1 MAIDQFSLDMLALA
15 EENVMRGKITRREFI
30 RVAIAGGLSFASAS
44 SFAANAANAVANQ
57 SRNVKALSRRYDYVI
72 VGAGTAGIVVASR
85 LSENPAAKVLLIE
98 AGGWNEVKSVED
110 PALWPTNIGTAA
122 SYVYPYVKASHCNG
136 RTIPL
141 AMGRGIGGGS
151 AINAMVW
158 ARGHRENFEQW
169 AELTGDS
176 SWGYDSVLAIYRKIE
191 NWQGDP
197 NRWRGERG
205 EIFVDKDRHNNPI
218 VPAMMRAAA
227 SVGIPSTDDLN
238 GKTMEEDGGCGVA
251 QTLIKDGRRYS
262 IANAYLYPALSRPNL
277 TVLTDSTV
285 IGIELTGD
293 RATAVRLL
301 HAGAEKRIEAST
313 ELVLSAGS
321 VATPK
326 LLMLSG
332 IGDSEDLRKLDIHVA
347 VHSPNVGRNLRDHIL
362 MGGCIYEYK
371 EALPPRN
378 NLGECTLF
386 WKSDSALPVPDL
398 QPFQIQVP
406 YATDEVAKQY
416 AIPVAGWSL
425 LPGLVQPKSHGQITL
440 RSKDVR
446 QMAIVD
452 PNYLAEP
459 DDMKALVRCVEI
471 CRAIGS
477 SPELSEY
484 VKREVAPGRLDRQA
498 TENFIRNAAGTYFH
512 LSGSCAMGREAS
524 SVVDPQ
530 LRVRGIR
537 NLRVA
542 DASVMPNLTT
552 GNTMAPSVII
562 GERLAALLTS

>member
-122 SYVYPYVKASHCNG
+122 SYVYPYVKAAHCNG

-158 ARGHRENFEQW
+158 ARGHRENFEKW

-197 NRWRGERG
+197 SRWRGERG

-238 GKTMEEDGGCGVA
+238 GQTMEEDGGCGVA

-262 IANAYLYPALSRPNL
+262 IANAYLYPALSRPNV

-332 IGDSEDLRKLDIHVA
+332 IGDSEDLRKLDIRVA

>member
-122 SYVYPYVKASHCNG
+122 SYVYPYVKAAHCNG

-158 ARGHRENFEQW
+158 ARGHRENFEKW

-197 NRWRGERG
+197 SRWRGERG

-238 GKTMEEDGGCGVA
+238 GQTMEEDGGCGVA

-262 IANAYLYPALSRPNL
+262 IANAYLYPALSRPNV

-332 IGDSEDLRKLDIHVA
+332 IGDSEDLRKLDIRVA
-347 VHSPNVGRNLRDHIL
+347 VHSPNVGR
-362 MGGCIYEYK
+362 
-371 EALPPRN
+371 
-378 NLGECTLF
+378 
-386 WKSDSALPVPDL
+386 
-398 QPFQIQVP
+398 
-406 YATDEVAKQY
+406 
-416 AIPVAGWSL
+416 
-425 LPGLVQPKSHGQITL
+425 
-440 RSKDVR
+440 
-446 QMAIVD
+446 
-452 PNYLAEP
+452 
-459 DDMKALVRCVEI
+459 
-471 CRAIGS
+471 
-477 SPELSEY
+477 
-484 VKREVAPGRLDRQA
+484 
-498 TENFIRNAAGTYFH
+498 
-512 LSGSCAMGREAS
+512 
-524 SVVDPQ
+524 
-530 LRVRGIR
+530 
-537 NLRVA
+537 
-542 DASVMPNLTT
+542 
-552 GNTMAPSVII
+552 
-562 GERLAALLTS
+562 

>member
-1 MAIDQFSLDMLALA
+1 
-15 EENVMRGKITRREFI
+15 
-30 RVAIAGGLSFASAS
+30 
-44 SFAANAANAVANQ
+44 
-57 SRNVKALSRRYDYVI
+57 
-72 VGAGTAGIVVASR
+72 
-85 LSENPAAKVLLIE
+85 
-98 AGGWNEVKSVED
+98 
-110 PALWPTNIGTAA
+110 
-122 SYVYPYVKASHCNG
+122 
-136 RTIPL
+136 
-141 AMGRGIGGGS
+141 
-151 AINAMVW
+151 
-158 ARGHRENFEQW
+158 
-169 AELTGDS
+169 
-176 SWGYDSVLAIYRKIE
+176 
-191 NWQGDP
+191 
-197 NRWRGERG
+197 
-205 EIFVDKDRHNNPI
+205 
-218 VPAMMRAAA
+218 
-227 SVGIPSTDDLN
+227 
-238 GKTMEEDGGCGVA
+238 
-251 QTLIKDGRRYS
+251 
-262 IANAYLYPALSRPNL
+262 
-277 TVLTDSTV
+277 
-285 IGIELTGD
+285 
-293 RATAVRLL
+293 
-301 HAGAEKRIEAST
+301 
-313 ELVLSAGS
+313 
-321 VATPK
+321 
-326 LLMLSG
+326 
-332 IGDSEDLRKLDIHVA
+332 
-347 VHSPNVGRNLRDHIL
+347 